1 MARSSSK
8 RRSGL
13 RIAGARGPSDVRRC
27 LVRYARWLRERVDFP
42 VRVTVYLS
50 PRTVLATPAGALEHS
65 ILFVSPD
72 RRESPYIRIASGD
85 YADLLR
91 ERGRDNA
98 LAAYLGSLS
107 HEVVHYRQ
115 WIERKPLTERGVDRK
130 ARAMVNAYMKCVDRP
145 LETRDSDN
153 AFIGE
158 WNDRLQEHLD
168 RGRWPE
174 AKRMLRRTVARWPK
188 NHLGLY
194 DLAYCE
200 YRQRRY
206 APALRV
212 IRRAHA
218 LKPRCP
224 AVLRSYAHI
233 ALANGKPKLAL
244 GLCELILARTLR
256 SLASGACGEG
266 LSAARKLRT
275 DARALAK
282 RCR

>member
-1 MARSSSK
+1 M
-8 RRSGL
+8 
-13 RIAGARGPSDVRRC
+13 
-27 LVRYARWLRERVDFP
+27 VD
-42 VRVTVYLS
+42 
-50 PRTVLATPAGALEHS
+50 
-65 ILFVSPD
+65 
-72 RRESPYIRIASGD
+72 D
-85 YADLLR
+85 YA
-91 ERGRDNA
+91 
-98 LAAYLGSLS
+98 
-107 HEVVHYRQ
+107 
-115 WIERKPLTERGVDRK
+115 T
-130 ARAMVNAYMKCVDRP
+130 CVDRP

-158 WNDRLQEHLD
+158 WNDQLKEHLD

-200 YRQRRY
+200 YGQRRY
-206 APALRV
+206 AQALRV

-224 AVLRSYAHI
+224 SVLRSYAHI
-233 ALANGKPKLAL
+233 ALANGKPELAL
-244 GLCELILARTLR
+244 ELCERILARTPR

-266 LSAARKLRT
+266 LAAARKLKA

-282 RCR
+282 RCQKALR